1 MKNVLEHVKSK
12 QVLVADSKKKMLG
25 LYEDGK
31 LVYCIED
38 VVFGK
43 NGCSFD
49 KVEGDGCTPLGD
61 FPLGIGFGLE
71 FIDLSYPYYQITPD
85 AYFVSDCHSP
95 FYNEWVFVSPIK
107 QTYPYPYMKVSDK
120 ISWLE
125 AEHLS
130 DYEKTYSYALVIE
143 YNMHPKVLGKGSAI
157 FLHVKNK
164 EYTEGCV
171 AISKEDMKFVLQW
184 LKVNDARII
193 IQ

>member
-1 MKNVLEHVKSK
+1 
-12 QVLVADSKKKMLG
+12 
-25 LYEDGK
+25 
-31 LVYCIED
+31 
-38 VVFGK
+38 
-43 NGCSFD
+43 
-49 KVEGDGCTPLGD
+49 
-61 FPLGIGFGLE
+61 
-71 FIDLSYPYYQITPD
+71 
-85 AYFVSDCHSP
+85 
-95 FYNEWVFVSPIK
+95 
-107 QTYPYPYMKVSDK
+107 MKVSDK